1 MMEKQSRMN
10 FKPIEERENMD
21 NRNNIVKLIIVLT
34 VLNIVVL
41 IFKEQLTAFIAKIVS
56 LI

>member
-1 MMEKQSRMN
+1 MN